1 MSERAL
7 LGPRRLTTD
16 IPEYQGTYDG
26 TRFPDY
32 KGWSAG
38 APAVGLPNALMYESY
53 IDMGG
58 LTLDDLTF
66 VPQGIELQDPGRYI
80 MEGFDT
86 GDVEVL
92 DIISQERL
100 TLPEIDANLTLGN
113 VPGMME
119 STEDFRQI
127 IFGQYRGMLLANTS
141 ANVQLLSTV
150 DGGLFG
156 SGEATAAAKLWCY
169 RVIRVNGSPATPKP
183 PGIVLNAPASR
194 FIVVGTTVEEKE
206 LPYMMRLKRSFELAT
221 QG

>member
-7 LGPRRLTTD
+7 LGPRRLTSG
-16 IPEYQGTYDG
+16 IPEYQGTSDG
-26 TRFPDY
+26 LTFSDY

-38 APAVGLPNALMYESY
+38 DPVGLPNAVMYESY

-66 VPQGIELQDPGRYI
+66 VPQGVELQDPGRYV
-80 MEGFDT
+80 MEGFAA
-86 GDVEVL
+86 GDVEVI

-100 TLPEIDANLTLGN
+100 TLPDIDANLALGN

-119 STEDFRQI
+119 TTEDFRQI
-127 IFGQYRGMLLANTS
+127 IFGQYRSMLLANTS
-141 ANVQLLSTV
+141 ANLQLLSTV

-169 RVIRVNGSPATPKP
+169 RVMRVNGTPIPALT
-183 PGIVLNAPASR
+183 VLNAPASR
-194 FIVVGTTVEEKE
+194 FIVVGTTIEEKE

>member
-1 MSERAL
+1 MSDRAL
-7 LGPRRLTTD
+7 LGPRRLTND
-16 IPEYQGTYDG
+16 IPEYQGIYDG
-26 TRFPDY
+26 VVFPDY

-38 APAVGLPNALMYESY
+38 DPGLSNALMYESY

-80 MEGFDT
+80 MEGFNT

-156 SGEATAAAKLWCY
+156 SGEATAASKLWCY
-169 RVIRVNGSPATPKP
+169 RIMRVNGAGMA

-194 FIVVGTTVEEKE
+194 FIVVGTTIGEKE